1 MQTPR
6 RSPDRVKLAAQAVL
20 EKEYERVSDFFRSD
34 SPAAHQI
41 KTIRRAG
48 IAAGTKR
55 KRARARAENTFDRG
69 GEAGRRF
76 VCRARPEFRGAE
88 NGAIDHFPKRSWM
101 EEVGLAE
108 TSGLPSDR
116 VFCTGTFNCH
126 LVREFSLIPVK
137 IQQPTGIVEHS
148 ANKSTPS
155 GALKGNFFRKAQNEP
170 PRCA

>member
-1 MQTPR
+1 MREFLTFSGQIVLLRTKSKLSVVQELLQAR
-6 RSPDRVKLAAQAVL
+6 RENEHGREQ
-20 EKEYERVSDFFRSD
+20 
-34 SPAAHQI
+34 
-41 KTIRRAG
+41 KTHLI
-48 IAAGTKR
+48 
-55 KRARARAENTFDRG
+55 G

-76 VCRARPEFRGAE
+76 VCRAQPEFRGAE

-116 VFCTGTFNCH
+116 VFCTGPFSCH

-137 IQQPTGIVEHS
+137 TQQPTGIVVHS